1 MNDKIIDALFETEA
15 IRMAPADNPF
25 WYTSGMLGPFYCN
38 THFLLKSEQDAG
50 DMLKVIEAAI
60 AEDKLTAPKKIFEA
74 LKKFYD
80 MNGTFKMTMDRLAEE
95 AKNYD
100 FDFISGGERR
110 DYFFSMIPAYLLGK
124 PHLTIYKDMSSAYSE
139 KMDGEAVTPT
149 SEMLGGKKALHICD
163 LINTASS
170 YERAWVPAIRDL
182 GADITDTLA
191 VVDRC
196 QGGAEVLEGLGV
208 KLKTLTKIDTAFFED
223 IYKDGKIDEA
233 QKDFVLK
240 YLSSPTEY
248 MAHFL
253 DTHPDFIAGELAKG
267 GKAADRAKLAIEK
280 GYAK

>member
-15 IRMAPADNPF
+15 IRMAPADHSF

-38 THFLLKSEQDAG
+38 THFLLKSEQDAV

-80 MNGTFKMTMDRLAEE
+80 MGGTFKMTMDRLAEE
-95 AKNYD
+95 AKDYE

-110 DYFFSMIPAYLLGK
+110 DYFFSMIPAYILGK
-124 PHLTIYKDMSSAYSE
+124 PHLTIYKDMSCAYCE
-139 KMDGEAVTPT
+139 TLDGEAVTPG
-149 SEMLGGKKALHICD
+149 EDLLKGKKALHICD

-170 YERAWVPAIRDL
+170 YERAWVPVIRGL

-208 KLKTLTKIDTAFFED
+208 KLKTLTRINAEFFED
-223 IYKDGKIDEA
+223 IYNNGMIDKV

-240 YLSSPTEY
+240 YLSSPSDY
-248 MAHFL
+248 MDHFL
-253 DTHPDFIAGELAKG
+253 RTHPHFIDGELAKG
-267 GKAADRAKLAIEK
+267 GKAAERATLAIEK
-280 GYAK
+280 GYC

>member
-1 MNDKIIDALFETEA
+1 MEDKIIDALFETEA

-38 THFLLKSEQDAG
+38 THFLLKSEKDAG
-50 DMLKVIEAAI
+50 DMLKVIEASI
-60 AEDKLTAPKKIFEA
+60 AEDKLTAPKKIFEE

-95 AKNYD
+95 AKNYE

-139 KMDGEAVTPT
+139 KIDGDAVAPADQ
-149 SEMLGGKKALHICD
+149 LKGKKALHICD

-170 YERAWVPAIRDL
+170 YERAWLPAIRNL

-208 KLKTLTKIDTAFFED
+208 KLKTLTKINAEFFED
-223 IYKDGKIDEA
+223 IYKNGKIDEA

-240 YLSSPTEY
+240 YLASPSGY

-253 DTHPDFIAGELAKG
+253 STHPGFIDSELAKG
-267 GKAADRAKLAIEK
+267 GKAAERATLAIEK
-280 GYAK
+280 GYC

>member
-1 MNDKIIDALFETEA
+1 MTDKIIDALFETEA
-15 IRMAPADNPF
+15 VRMAPADHPF

-38 THFLLKSEQDAG
+38 THFLLKSEKDAG
-50 DMLKVIEAAI
+50 DMLKLIEAAI

-95 AKNYD
+95 AKNYE

-124 PHLTIYKDMSSAYSE
+124 PHLTIYKDMSSLYSE
-139 KMDGEAVTPT
+139 AIDGDSVKPSEA
-149 SEMLGGKKALHICD
+149 LLKGKKALHICD

-170 YERAWVPAIRDL
+170 YERAWVPAIRAL

-208 KLKTLTKIDTAFFED
+208 KLKTLTKINAEFFED
-223 IYKDGKIDEA
+223 IYNNGIIDEA

-240 YLSSPTEY
+240 YLSSPSEY
-248 MAHFL
+248 MKHFL
-253 DTHPDFIAGELAKG
+253 DTHPGFIDGELAKG
-267 GKAADRAKLAIEK
+267 GKAAERAKLAIEK
-280 GYAK
+280 GYC